1 MDVDTLAKRLGEEVA
16 AITDSFDAVTSF
28 SLRPRN
34 RTYVKYLL
42 ARIAAWLD
50 AQCGTGHTFAHY
62 ARGTKDQQPFEIEH
76 IWAMDGLSHQPNVPR
91 RRYAELR
98 NRLGALL
105 LLPKDF
111 NASFGDMPYS
121 EKLPKYMG
129 QNLLARS
136 LHPDCYENNPSFLRV
151 IHTRGLPFRSFADA
165 FDTVAIDSRQE
176 LYQQLCELVWDPAQY
191 GLEVPASTPQG
202 AKERS
207 RIRFDVSLRQLVD
220 QGLLPAGSTLVGS
233 YRNNEYKAEV
243 TREGRI
249 RIESGDE
256 FEAASPAAMAV
267 LEKPSWNGWT
277 FWHVLNSDGSTTRLD
292 EIRKTAI
299 ESVSTE
305 P

>member
-1 MDVDTLAKRLGEEVA
+1 V
-16 AITDSFDAVTSF
+16 SSF

-42 ARIAAWLD
+42 ARMAAWLD
-50 AQCGTGHTFAHY
+50 AQCGTGNTFADY

-76 IWAMDGLSHQPNVPR
+76 IWATDGLSHQPNVPR

-98 NRLGALL
+98 HRLGALL

-111 NASFGDMPYS
+111 NASFGDTPYP

-129 QNLLARS
+129 QNLLTRS
-136 LHPDCYENNPSFLRV
+136 LHPDCYENNPSFLRM
-151 IHTRGLPFRSFADA
+151 IQTHSLPFRSFPDA
-165 FDTVAIDSRQE
+165 FDAAAIDSRQE
-176 LYQQLCELVWDPAQY
+176 LYQRLCELVWYPAQY
-191 GLEVPASTPQG
+191 GLEVPTTAPQRT
-202 AKERS
+202 KERS

-220 QGLLPAGSTLVGS
+220 QALLPTGSILVGS
-233 YRNNEYKAEV
+233 YRSNEYKAEV
-243 TREGRI
+243 TSEGRI

-267 LEKPSWNGWT
+267 LEKQSWNGWT
-277 FWHVLNSDGSTTRLD
+277 FWHVVNADRSMTRLD
-292 EIRKTAI
+292 EIRKAAI
-299 ESVSTE
+299 ERVSTE